1 MWQKRSFN
9 EKQGDFLVPAGEGLD
24 RNLVS
29 QQIVKEKRSDE
40 ECHET

>member
-1 MWQKRSFN
+1 M
-9 EKQGDFLVPAGEGLD
+9 PAGDDGLD

>member
-1 MWQKRSFN
+1 M
-9 EKQGDFLVPAGEGLD
+9 PAGNGLD
-24 RNLVS
+24 RSVGS